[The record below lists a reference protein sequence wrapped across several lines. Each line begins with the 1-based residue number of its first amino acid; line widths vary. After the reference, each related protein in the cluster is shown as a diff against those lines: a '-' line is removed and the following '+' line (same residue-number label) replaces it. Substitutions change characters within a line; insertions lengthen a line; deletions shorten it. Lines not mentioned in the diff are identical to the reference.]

1 MTKAEK
7 RYFRLYAQLQG
18 GSKMYMT
25 LFDLFDRCSSLEE
38 ALEAFSRLYPQTQAD
53 TTLKYLYS
61 QLLECLLHL
70 RSGEDLQ
77 HQLFE
82 RISAAAILFERGLY
96 EEAFRALNR
105 AKKQAELHHQ
115 DLLALLIRQSEL
127 RYLSLR
133 NFGTLDEKRLV
144 GKQIRIIDLIKRI
157 RSKHWHNQLYDI
169 LKFRFHHKGYAR
181 SERDQQKLNDL
192 LLHELNLVANDRG
205 RTFETEEL
213 HALFQAT
220 YFLSVGNY
228 PAALRHYRGLIRRF
242 EEDRLEGQRP
252 PLPYRQA
259 LEGILNTLLAV
270 GLYDEVPYFAA
281 QLVGGRLDAP
291 EVTLDDVAR
300 VYLYRSLALVHA
312 GRLDEAVDWRHRFEE
327 RLFRKLHLLGL
338 AIQLRLWLQD
348 AVLWLFVGQLSEA
361 RKQMRKILASGKL
374 LHAFP
379 DYRAA
384 RLVNLLLL
392 AEAGDYD
399 RVAYEVASFR
409 REIRGEKGQPQYA
422 MEKLLFRFVQ
432 AYPLPFDRAACVR
445 LWNRFE
451 PTARQIREDRY
462 ERSLLV
468 VCDFPAWMQS
478 RLTAGSLSAI
488 LAETLQKALPDPLL
502 TETESDPFLTEPEPD
517 SLPATES
524 H

>member
-1 MTKAEK
+1 
-7 RYFRLYAQLQG
+7 
-18 GSKMYMT
+18 MYST
-25 LFDLFDRCSSLEE
+25 LFDLFDRCGSIEE
-38 ALEAFSRLYPQTQAD
+38 ALDAFARIYPRTPAD
-53 TTLKYLYS
+53 TIVKYLYAN
-61 QLLECLLHL
+61 LLECLLHL
-70 RSGEDLQ
+70 RKGEDIQ
-77 HQLFE
+77 HRIFGS
-82 RISAAAILFERGLY
+82 ISAAAILFERGLY
-96 EEAFRALNR
+96 EEAFRELSR
-105 AKKQAELHHQ
+105 AKKQAEFHHQ
-115 DLLALLIRQSEL
+115 DLLALLIRQTEL

-157 RSKHWHNQLYDI
+157 RSKHWHSQLYDI

-181 SERDQQKLNDL
+181 SDRDQQKLNDL
-192 LLHELNLVANDRG
+192 LLHELNLVANGPG
-205 RTFETEEL
+205 RNFETEEL

-242 EEDRLEGQRP
+242 EEDRTKGQRP
-252 PLPYRQA
+252 PMHYRQA
-259 LEGILNTLLAV
+259 LEGILDTLLAV

-281 QLVGGRLDAP
+281 KLVAGRLDAP
-291 EVTLDDVAR
+291 DVALDDVAR

-312 GRLDEAVDWRHRFEE
+312 GRLEEAVEWRKRFEE
-327 RLFRKLHLLGL
+327 TLFRKLHLLGL
-338 AIQLRLWLQD
+338 ALQLRLFLHE
-348 AVLWLFVGQLSEA
+348 AVLWLFVGRLPEA
-361 RKQMRKILASGKL
+361 RKQMRKILSSGKL

-392 AEAGDYD
+392 AESGDDD

-409 REIRGEKGQPQYA
+409 REMRGDKGQPQYA

-451 PTARQIREDRY
+451 PMAWTIREDRY

-478 RLTAGSLSAI
+478 RLTGIPLADI
-488 LAETLQKALPDPLL
+488 LAASLRKALPDPLL
-502 TETESDPFLTEPEPD
+502 PETEPDPFG
-517 SLPATES
+517 SA
-524 H
+524 